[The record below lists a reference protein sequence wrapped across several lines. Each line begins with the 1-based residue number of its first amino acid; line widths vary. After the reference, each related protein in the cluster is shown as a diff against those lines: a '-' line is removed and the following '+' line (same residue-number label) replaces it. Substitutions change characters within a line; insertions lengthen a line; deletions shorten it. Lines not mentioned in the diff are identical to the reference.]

1 MITIK
6 TMLMKSNNLMRI
18 FSHANINFRYYLLL
32 FCLGAFLASECE
44 ARIYK
49 YRSPNGRVLF
59 TDQPLFD
66 PAYTLINNDVMP
78 SSEPDKQTTTPS
90 AREKKFQSY
99 IHQASVKHGVEI
111 SLIKAIIKAESDFDP
126 DAKSRV
132 GAQGLMQLMP
142 KTAKSYNVH
151 NSYNSKQNIDA
162 GTEHI
167 KKLLKKYNNDLKLA
181 LAAYNAGETAVNKY
195 GGIPP
200 YPETQRYVQKVLAF
214 KKEFE
219 ESN

>member
-1 MITIK
+1 MSAIL
-6 TMLMKSNNLMRI
+6 LMSGLI
-18 FSHANINFRYYLLL
+18 FSP
-32 FCLGAFLASECE
+32 ECD

-49 YRSPNGRVLF
+49 YRSPNGKVLF
-59 TDQPLFD
+59 TDKIMYD
-66 PAYTLINNDVMP
+66 PAYTLISKDVIP
-78 SSEPDKQTTTPS
+78 SSEPEKQSTTAT

-99 IHQASVKHGVEI
+99 IHQASLKHGVEI

-142 KTAKSYNVH
+142 KTARSYNVH
-151 NSYNSKQNIDA
+151 NSYNSRQNIDA

-200 YPETQRYVQKVLAF
+200 FPETQRYVKKVLAF

-219 ESN
+219 ESE